1 MPAVIDIGTNSV
13 RVLAGYFK
21 NGKFYEQ
28 YRDLKTTRIGEGI
41 NAGYLKEEAMERTL
55 RVVVEFMGKAR
66 EFTDEIVIFATSAVR
81 EAKNQKE
88 FVDKIKSAT
97 GVNIEVLTGEEEAY
111 YSYLGVKLSLPYL
124 NEPAVIDLGG
134 GSIEFIWQERG
145 KTLFQSIPVGA
156 VRLMEATDKEG
167 LLKLLRE
174 FVGKITP
181 YFHEPVVAV
190 GGTAT
195 TLAAIDLQLEK
206 YDPRKVEGHT
216 LDLLRLREIHDYL
229 EKLPL
234 PERQKVPGLLPERAD
249 IIVYGCKIL
258 IEVLTTA
265 RLSRLIVGE
274 GDLLLG
280 RLKEMTVSKENNG
293 AKL

>member
-13 RVLAGYFK
+13 RVLVGSFN
-21 NGKFYEQ
+21 NGKFYEE
-28 YRDLKTTRIGEGI
+28 YRDLRTTRIGQGI
-41 NAGYLKEEAMERTL
+41 NSGYLKEEAMERTL
-55 RVVVEFMGKAR
+55 RVVVEFVEKAR

-81 EAKNQKE
+81 DAKNQRE

-97 GVNIEVLTGEEEAY
+97 GITLEVLTGEEEAY
-111 YSYLGVKLSLPYL
+111 YSYQGVKLSLPYL

-145 KTLFQSIPVGA
+145 KTLFQSVPVGA
-156 VRLMEATDKEG
+156 VRLMEAVDKEG
-167 LLKLLRE
+167 LLKLLRD

-195 TLAAIDLQLEK
+195 TLAAIDLKLEK

-216 LDLLRLREIHDYL
+216 IELPRLREIHNYL
-229 EKLPL
+229 ESLPL

-265 RLSRLIVGE
+265 RLSGLIVGE

-280 RLKEMTVSKENNG
+280 KLKEMTVSKENKG
-293 AKL
+293 PKL